1 MGNPFTEIFETAG
14 KVTYVVFAIVLGI
27 IIILAFASA
36 YSNNQSI
43 INHSIAELCGLDST
57 IRNNIDQTLIDS
69 LPDDTWPQ
77 LQTKDILHRA
87 MIGESI
93 LDSEYQIVFDVL
105 SIWNKKKL
113 QIDDLEIGCNLIQTP

>member
-1 MGNPFTEIFETAG
+1 M
-14 KVTYVVFAIVLGI
+14 
-27 IIILAFASA
+27 IIILAFASV
-36 YSNNQSI
+36 YSNNQTT

-69 LPDDTWPQ
+69 LPGDTWQQ
-77 LQTKDILHRA
+77 LQTKEILHRA

-105 SIWNKKKL
+105 SVWNKKRL
-113 QIDDLEIGCNLIQTP
+113 QIDDLEIGCNLLR